1 MDLRYERVK
10 KTVNQRNDKKRGT
23 IPDLSSEYEPISLFK
38 ENKVKIKKL
47 KYEIDY
53 VICRL
58 CKNFQSIS
66 RLID

>member
-1 MDLRYERVK
+1 MDLCHERVK
-10 KTVNQRNDKKRGT
+10 KTVNQGNNQKRGI
-23 IPDLSSEYEPISLFK
+23 IPDLSSEYKLVSSFK

-47 KYEIDY
+47 KYKIDY